1 MSCSLMTFQL
11 MFNIYLN
18 QSKDLLLKKSTAPDT
33 QVRKTKT
40 KSKSVGKIAKYLQSL
55 AARANIQDNNH
66 CIQSILSKISSPN
79 AQSYKASSQSLE
91 RSNFE
96 SCQFQ

>member
-40 KSKSVGKIAKYLQSL
+40 
-55 AARANIQDNNH
+55 
-66 CIQSILSKISSPN
+66 
-79 AQSYKASSQSLE
+79 
-91 RSNFE
+91 
-96 SCQFQ
+96 